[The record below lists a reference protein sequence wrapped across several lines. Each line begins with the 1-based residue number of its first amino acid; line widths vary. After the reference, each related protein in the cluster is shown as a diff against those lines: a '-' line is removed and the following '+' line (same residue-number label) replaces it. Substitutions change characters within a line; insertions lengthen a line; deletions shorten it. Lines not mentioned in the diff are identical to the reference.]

1 MNAPAMTNSFW
12 AGATSVNITP
22 PLGTLING
30 DFVTHY
36 ARSVHDPLYAK
47 ALVLEQGETCV
58 ALVLVDICAMP
69 SELIGAVKQ
78 TIQAVTGIKPENV
91 LIASTHTHAGGSV
104 MSLLLGA
111 ADLPYSQ
118 KLPALLVEAVRRAWD
133 QRRPARVGFGAVDV
147 PQHVLCRRY
156 VMRPGYV
163 ARNPVTGG
171 TDGVKT
177 NPFGAESL
185 IDHPLAPA
193 DAQVSFLAVQG
204 TDGGWIGVL
213 ANYSLHYVGDWPNGT
228 LSADYF
234 GVFARQLRERLEAD
248 DSFVGMMS
256 NGTSGDVNVWDFRN
270 PARYPAEPFAKS
282 ALIGSDIANAV
293 HGALAAVTWQL
304 DPQLT
309 VRYADERVATRKPTP
324 AETEAART
332 VVADTDY
339 AAIRVVDEQAL
350 EQIYA
355 REQVLLSEYPD
366 EITFPVQAIRVGNG
380 VIGALGGEFF
390 AETGLALRQAF
401 ANRPYFTVTMANGY
415 VGYVP
420 PAQEIERGGY
430 ETWQCRTSFL
440 APNAERQF
448 RERLTQL
455 IHETLSE

>member
-1 MNAPAMTNSFW
+1 MNAATTNSFR
-12 AGATSVNITP
+12 AGAAAVDITP

-36 ARSVHDPLYAK
+36 ARWVHDPLYAK

-69 SELIGAVKQ
+69 SELISAVKQ
-78 TIQAVTGIKPENV
+78 SIQAVTGIKPENV

-118 KLPALLVEAVRRAWD
+118 KLPALLVEAVRKAWA

-156 VMRPGYV
+156 VMQPGYV

-171 TDGVKT
+171 TDEVKT

-185 IDHPLAPA
+185 IDHPLAPV
-193 DAQVSFLAVQG
+193 DPQVSFMAVQG
-204 TDGGWIGVL
+204 TDGNWLSVL
-213 ANYSLHYVGDWPNGT
+213 ANYSLHYVGDWPTGT

-234 GVFARQLRERLEAD
+234 GVFARQLQQRLGTD

-270 PARYPAEPFAKS
+270 PTRYSKEPFAKS
-282 ALIGSDIANAV
+282 TLIGSDIAEAV
-293 HGALAAVTWQL
+293 HGTLAAISWQS

-309 VRYADERVATRKPTP
+309 VRYAEEQVATRKPTP
-324 AETEAART
+324 TETEAARA

-339 AAIRVVDEQAL
+339 AAIRVVNERAL

-355 REQVLLSEYPD
+355 REQVLLSECPD
-366 EITFPVQAIRVGNG
+366 EITFPVQAIRVGSG

-401 ANRPYFTVTMANGY
+401 ADRPYFTVTMANGY

-420 PAQEIERGGY
+420 PAQEIKRGGY
-430 ETWQCRTSFL
+430 ETWRCRTSFL
-440 APNAERQF
+440 VPNAEHQL
-448 RERLTQL
+448 RERLTEL
-455 IHETLSE
+455 LHETLSE